1 MLPFENVNK
10 RLQESKFKKGASEYP
25 LTANLQ
31 LSFSL
36 FLYIYVYILSPPIFL
51 GIFSKLLLYIMSDKW
66 SFTSLQQYRGYF

>member
-10 RLQESKFKKGASEYP
+10 RLRESKFKKGASEYP

-36 FLYIYVYILSPPIFL
+36 FLYIYILSPPIFL
-51 GIFSKLLLYIMSDKW
+51 GIFSKLLLYIMSDK
-66 SFTSLQQYRGYF
+66 